1 MLKSWLTAPLLN
13 EEKIQTRLDAV
24 EALANDG
31 ELRKNLISC
40 LKSIADIERLTAKIS
55 THKVVPVELLKLK
68 ESLKQIPV
76 MIDLFTNSEVLQKIT
91 SDFCD
96 MNECLN
102 LIESTISDDAPLN
115 VNEGNFIK
123 SGYSSDLDELRSVLD
138 SGKNWVLD
146 LQAKVREELNI
157 PSMKVGYNRV
167 FGYYFEVTKRF
178 ADQIPAGYTK
188 KQTLTNADRFINE
201 ELKVLEDKILN
212 ADEKISE
219 LEKNIL
225 ALIREEC
232 CNFVAHLKKNS
243 EIIAYIDCLT
253 SFAEAAVKNN
263 YCRPVLVDR
272 FELEIHNGRHPVVEK
287 LLPPGEDFIPNNLR
301 FNEKEQILIITG
313 PNMSGKSTYLR
324 QAALIA
330 LMAQAGSFVPAERAV
345 IGLVDKI
352 FTRVGAS
359 DNLAGGESTFLVE
372 MNESANILQNAT
384 RRSLIILDEVGR
396 GTSTFD
402 GLSLA
407 WSIVEYIHNHRQLM
421 ARTLF
426 ATHYHELIEIDK
438 ICKRVKNYSV
448 SVKEYNNE
456 VVFMRK
462 IVEGGADDSY
472 GIYVA
477 KLAGLPVEVI
487 ERAKEILANLESNE
501 LTPDRKPKIAAGKKG
516 GAMIE
521 QPSLF
526 SFQYD
531 ALRETLESVNVN
543 NLTPMEALL
552 MLEKLKKM
560 I

>member
-1 MLKSWLTAPLLN
+1 
-13 EEKIQTRLDAV
+13 
-24 EALANDG
+24 
-31 ELRKNLISC
+31 
-40 LKSIADIERLTAKIS
+40 
-55 THKVVPVELLKLK
+55 
-68 ESLKQIPV
+68 
-76 MIDLFTNSEVLQKIT
+76 
-91 SDFCD
+91 
-96 MNECLN
+96 
-102 LIESTISDDAPLN
+102 
-115 VNEGNFIK
+115 
-123 SGYSSDLDELRSVLD
+123 
-138 SGKNWVLD
+138 
-146 LQAKVREELNI
+146 
-157 PSMKVGYNRV
+157 
-167 FGYYFEVTKRF
+167 
-178 ADQIPAGYTK
+178 
-188 KQTLTNADRFINE
+188 
-201 ELKVLEDKILN
+201 
-212 ADEKISE
+212 
-219 LEKNIL
+219 
-225 ALIREEC
+225 
-232 CNFVAHLKKNS
+232 
-243 EIIAYIDCLT
+243 
-253 SFAEAAVKNN
+253 
-263 YCRPVLVDR
+263 
-272 FELEIHNGRHPVVEK
+272 
-287 LLPPGEDFIPNNLR
+287 
-301 FNEKEQILIITG
+301 
-313 PNMSGKSTYLR
+313 
-324 QAALIA
+324 
-330 LMAQAGSFVPAERAV
+330 
-345 IGLVDKI
+345 
-352 FTRVGAS
+352 
-359 DNLAGGESTFLVE
+359 

-560 I
+560 V